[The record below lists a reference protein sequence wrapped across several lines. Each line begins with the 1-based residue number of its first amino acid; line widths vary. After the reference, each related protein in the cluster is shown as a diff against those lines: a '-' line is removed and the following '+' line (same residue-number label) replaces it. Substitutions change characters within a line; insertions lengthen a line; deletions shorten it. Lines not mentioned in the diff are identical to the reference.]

1 MKPKTLILIVVA
13 VGCGLAAS
21 YMTAQLL
28 AERNTGEGEGVEEKV
43 NVLVAKDKLQMGQ
56 LITNPRALFKLKAYS
71 KSEVPTKAI
80 LVTSEKDWDLVKDR
94 RLVKP
99 LSTDQFLSQEDLLDK
114 NQNNLSIRLPK
125 NMRAVGI
132 KVNPVSIAGGFSS
145 LPMSRVDILS
155 TIRRGDGDSISQVL
169 LKDVLVLAADD
180 RSQRDP
186 NRETMMASTVTVAL
200 SPQDALIAKLAEE
213 LGTLSLV
220 LRPDGLDGGQDAKT
234 EIVRGDLILKG
245 QAREL
250 EKPFGGKTTIPSGP
264 GGGII
269 RTVPDIDETKAAKK
283 VEVKQEPKVVVKG
296 EPQVEVKPEPKT
308 RTHVLTIYNGPDARR
323 FPYTVDDKGQLVDE
337 EITRAE
343 SEPKPPAPPAPK
355 KESKKPAPPKTLP
368 EAPKPSP
375 QGQSG
380 SQLAVPG
387 L

>member
-1 MKPKTLILIVVA
+1 MKPKTLILIVIA

-28 AERNTGEGEGVEEKV
+28 AERSNGETETAQEKL
-43 NVLVAKDKLQMGQ
+43 NVLVAKDNVQMGQ
-56 LITNPRALFKLKAYS
+56 LITDPRVFFKLKPYI
-71 KSEVPTKAI
+71 KSEVPTKAFVI
-80 LVTSEKDWDLVKDR
+80 ADDKDWDQVKDR
-94 RLVKP
+94 RLLKP
-99 LSTDQFLSQEDLLDK
+99 LSTDQFVSQDDLLDK
-114 NQNNLSIRLPK
+114 NKNNLSERLGP

-145 LPMSRVDILS
+145 LPMSRVDIVS

-200 SPQDALIAKLAEE
+200 SPQDALVAKLAEE

-220 LRPDGLDGGQDAKT
+220 LRPDGAKKEQDQKT

-245 QAREL
+245 HVKDLDRPFAT
-250 EKPFGGKTTIPSGP
+250 KPLTTRPTG

-269 RTVPDIDETKAAKK
+269 RTMPDIDETKPAKK
-283 VEVKQEPKVVVKG
+283 VDVKTEPKVQTKV
-296 EPQVEVKPEPKT
+296 EPKAEPKT

-323 FPYTVDDKGQLVDE
+323 FPYAVDEKGQLVDE
-337 EITRAE
+337 EITRSDPE
-343 SEPKPPAPPAPK
+343 PAPRLPANPEPK
-355 KESKKPAPPKTLP
+355 KEGPKPAPPKTLP
-368 EAPKPSP
+368 EAPKPST
-375 QGQSG
+375 GGSSG
-380 SQLAVPG
+380 SRLSVPG